1 MGYFRAGGFLL
12 TNYQIELG
20 DFFENGKDLVYYD
33 SLDDMM
39 RKAEYYLDHED
50 ERKTIAQNGLKKIVQ
65 YHTYEHRID
74 VILKTVL

>member
-1 MGYFRAGGFLL
+1 MNFTIRNIRTGLPLRIWDILGAGGFLL

-50 ERKTIAQNGLKKIVQ
+50 ERKD
-65 YHTYEHRID
+65 HRT
-74 VILKTVL
+74 KTV